1 MLSAVLYPTNHYL
14 PSDHQADL
22 ISDISEEKIMPHTSL
37 ESPVKDDKKPRK
49 TSKASTP
56 TTAKPRRQKTRA
68 STTEI
73 AIQGNGIERDE
84 MIAVAA
90 YYRAERRGFNGGDT
104 LADWLEAEAEVD
116 ALLQPH

>member
-1 MLSAVLYPTNHYL
+1 
-14 PSDHQADL
+14 
-22 ISDISEEKIMPHTSL
+22 
-37 ESPVKDDKKPRK
+37 
-49 TSKASTP
+49 
-56 TTAKPRRQKTRA
+56 
-68 STTEI
+68 
-73 AIQGNGIERDE
+73 

>member
-1 MLSAVLYPTNHYL
+1 
-14 PSDHQADL
+14 
-22 ISDISEEKIMPHTSL
+22 MPHTSL